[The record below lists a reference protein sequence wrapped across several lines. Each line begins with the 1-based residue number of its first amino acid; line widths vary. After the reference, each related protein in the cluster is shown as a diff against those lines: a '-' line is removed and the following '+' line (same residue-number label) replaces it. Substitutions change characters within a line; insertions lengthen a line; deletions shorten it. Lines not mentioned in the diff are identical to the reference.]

1 MYLHFVHQN
10 NLYWIIAD
18 QIIYFID
25 LKRYIYRLKIIL
37 IKKFDTSCL
46 LKSKIKVITINY
58 F

>member
-25 LKRYIYRLKIIL
+25 LLKIIL

>member
-25 LKRYIYRLKIIL
+25 LLKIIL

-46 LKSKIKVITINY
+46 LKSKIKVITTNY